1 MPWQT
6 PPTLY
11 KARNVPQKRPV
22 CAICVDRT
30 RGRTERIQLTHRVS
44 VWLCADHG
52 SVAFQTRRSGRDF
65 VRTLM
70 GVWKA
75 NDCLTAARE
84 RALTAHLDRESGAQP
99 RARRRPGSYS
109 WPDLRQRLEN
119 RYAAGATPAQLTGA
133 VHARYAGCPARP
145 PSRRT
150 IQRWHAQHRWLAQ
163 PP

>member
-11 KARNVPQKRPV
+11 KARNVPHKRPV
-22 CAICVDRT
+22 CAICVERT
-30 RGRTERIQLTHRVS
+30 RGRTERVQLTNRVG

-52 SVAFQTRRSGRDF
+52 SVAFQTRRGGRDF

-75 NDCLTAARE
+75 NDCLTIARS
-84 RALTAHLDRESGAQP
+84 RALTAHLERLTGSQGTP
-99 RARRRPGSYS
+99 RHRPGSYS
-109 WPDLRQRLEN
+109 WPDLRHRLEE
-119 RYAAGATPAQLTGA
+119 RYAAGASPAQLVPA
-133 VHARYAGCPARP
+133 VHARYADSPAKP

-150 IQRWHAQHRWLAQ
+150 IQRWHAQGRWLAQ

>member
-1 MPWQT
+1 MPWQS

-11 KARNVPQKRPV
+11 KARNVPLKRPV

-30 RGRTERIQLTHRVS
+30 RGRTERLQLTHRVS
-44 VWLCADHG
+44 VWLCADHR
-52 SVAFQTRRSGRDF
+52 SAAFQTRRSGRDF

-75 NDCLTAARE
+75 NDCLTAARNH
-84 RALTAHLDRESGAQP
+84 ALSAHLDRLSGSQQTP
-99 RARRRPGSYS
+99 RRRPGSYS
-109 WPDLRQRLEN
+109 WPDLRRRLET
-119 RYAAGATPAQLTGA
+119 RYAQGASPAQLA
-133 VHARYAGCPARP
+133 PVVHARYAECPARP

-150 IQRWHAQHRWLAQ
+150 IQRWHAQRRWLI

>member
-1 MPWQT
+1 M
-6 PPTLY
+6 
-11 KARNVPQKRPV
+11 A
-22 CAICVDRT
+22 
-30 RGRTERIQLTHRVS
+30 

-84 RALTAHLDRESGAQP
+84 RVLTAHLDRLTSQRP
-99 RARRRPGSYS
+99 PQRPRPGSYS
-109 WPDLRQRLEN
+109 WPDLRHRLEK
-119 RYAAGATPAQLTGA
+119 RYAEGASPAQLA
-133 VHARYAGCPARP
+133 SVVHARYAECPASP

-150 IQRWHAQHRWLAQ
+150 IQRWHAQRRWLI

>member
-11 KARNVPQKRPV
+11 KARNVPLKRPV

-30 RGRTERIQLTHRVS
+30 RGRTERVQLTNRVG

-52 SVAFQTRRSGRDF
+52 SAAFQTRRSGRDF

-75 NDCLTAARE
+75 NDCLTAARN
-84 RALTAHLDRESGAQP
+84 RALTAHLDRLTGSHQTP
-99 RARRRPGSYS
+99 RRRPGSYS
-109 WPDLRQRLEN
+109 WPDLRHRLEK
-119 RYAAGATPAQLTGA
+119 RYAAGASPAQLAPA
-133 VHARYAGCPARP
+133 VHERYADCPAKP

-150 IQRWHAQHRWLAQ
+150 IQRWHAQRRWLT

>member
-11 KARNVPQKRPV
+11 KARNVPLKQPV

-30 RGRTERIQLTHRVS
+30 RGRTGRVQLTNRVG

-52 SVAFQTRRSGRDF
+52 SAAFQTRRGGRDF

-75 NDCLTAARE
+75 NDCLTIARD
-84 RALTAHLDRESGAQP
+84 RALTAHLDRLKGMQP
-99 RARRRPGSYS
+99 PARRRPGSYS
-109 WPDLRQRLEN
+109 WPDLRQWLEE
-119 RYAAGATPAQLTGA
+119 RYAAGASPAQLAPA
-133 VHARYAGCPARP
+133 VHARYADCPAKP

-150 IQRWHAQHRWLAQ
+150 IQRWHSQHRWLAQ

>member
-1 MPWQT
+1 MPRET

-11 KARNVPQKRPV
+11 KARNVPLKRPV

-30 RGRTERIQLTHRVS
+30 RGRTERLQLTHHVG

-52 SVAFQTRRSGRDF
+52 SAAFQTRRGGRDF

-75 NDCLTAARE
+75 NDCLTVARN
-84 RALTAHLDRESGAQP
+84 RALTAHLDRLKGKQA
-99 RARRRPGSYS
+99 AGRRPGSYS
-109 WPDLRQRLEN
+109 WPDLRHRLER
-119 RYAAGATPAQLTGA
+119 RYAAGATPAQLTMA
-133 VHARYAGCPARP
+133 VNARYADCPARP

-150 IQRWHAQHRWLAQ
+150 IQRWHAQRRWVT

>member
-1 MPWQT
+1 MPWQS

-11 KARNVPQKRPV
+11 KARNVPLKRPV

-30 RGRTERIQLTHRVS
+30 RGRTERLQLTHRVS

-84 RALTAHLDRESGAQP
+84 RALTAHLDRLTSQEPPQ
-99 RARRRPGSYS
+99 RHRPGSYS
-109 WPDLRQRLEN
+109 WPDLRHRLEK
-119 RYAAGATPAQLTGA
+119 RYAEGASPAQLA
-133 VHARYAGCPARP
+133 PVVHARYAECPASP
-145 PSRRT
+145 PSRAPASVAMT
-150 IQRWHAQHRWLAQ
+150 
-163 PP
+163 PPAA